1 MKRPPEPRRPL
12 SSCGTGWGDSRVAS
26 SRVARSRWRP
36 SISFPRAGLRAGE
49 RVQGLRPSGPL
60 ADVKM
65 NTQASRARFR
75 ARLPCAQWRVATA
88 PHRMRVAPDSRRTS
102 SGSTRRSRCF
112 LLDCSLPPGAAGLGL
127 GSRGAHQ
134 GCVFARDRSSG
145 GRHKLGNAMALRIA
159 AGAVA
164 GAQGTCCDLIAS
176 EGRIDTRNASPCFP
190 RPSSRMS
197 HSMCGSRPLTA
208 ASALTARAGCNRPA
222 SINDL
227 AAGEQG
233 SKRS

>member
-49 RVQGLRPSGPL
+49 RVLGLRPRGPP

-88 PHRMRVAPDSRRTS
+88 PHRMHVAPDSGRVS

-134 GCVFARDRSSG
+134 GRVFARDRPSG
-145 GRHKLGNAMALRIA
+145 GRHKLGNVNGAADSSVWGLRGSGQPVRLDRVQRNGSIR
-159 AGAVA
+159 
-164 GAQGTCCDLIAS
+164 GTLHRVPH
-176 EGRIDTRNASPCFP
+176 G
-190 RPSSRMS
+190 
-197 HSMCGSRPLTA
+197 
-208 ASALTARAGCNRPA
+208 
-222 SINDL
+222 L
-227 AAGEQG
+227 AHE
-233 SKRS
+233 